1 MGGGSSFD
9 FDFGHIMEM
18 IAHLLSAFGSS
29 M

>member
-1 MGGGSSFD
+1 MGGGSSIG